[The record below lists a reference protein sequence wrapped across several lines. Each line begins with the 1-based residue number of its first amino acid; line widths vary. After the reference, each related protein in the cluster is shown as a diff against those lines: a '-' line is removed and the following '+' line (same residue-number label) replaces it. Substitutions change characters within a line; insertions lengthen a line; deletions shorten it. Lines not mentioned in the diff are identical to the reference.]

1 MNKSISQLFKLFLP
15 RNSVR
20 GTISKQ
26 GAIKYL
32 YSRPKHWLDVKIEKN
47 IYDKAG
53 RLSQKYG
60 YFNLVTFSLCRS
72 TKVLLQIQFSP

>member
-15 RNSVR
+15 RNCVR

-32 YSRPKHWLDVKIEKN
+32 YPRQKHWLDVKIKKK
-47 IYDKAG
+47 YDKAG

>member
-32 YSRPKHWLDVKIEKN
+32 YPRPKHWLDVKIKKK
-47 IYDKAG
+47 YDKAG

>member
-32 YSRPKHWLDVKIEKN
+32 YPRPKHWLDVKIKKN
-47 IYDKAG
+47 MIKQADFP
-53 RLSQKYG
+53 R
-60 YFNLVTFSLCRS
+60 NTVTL
-72 TKVLLQIQFSP
+72 I